1 MKKAPLLPVE
11 CIFGF
16 KFFQDSYAHITD
28 FVSWQIQM
36 GPSGLVEFR
45 GVDVS
50 SMVTKTIEITIWLIG
65 SYVSAFCTRLVAS
78 RA

>member
-36 GPSGLVEFR
+36 GPS
-45 GVDVS
+45 
-50 SMVTKTIEITIWLIG
+50 
-65 SYVSAFCTRLVAS
+65 AVAWWS
-78 RA
+78 LEVLTYPRWSLKQ